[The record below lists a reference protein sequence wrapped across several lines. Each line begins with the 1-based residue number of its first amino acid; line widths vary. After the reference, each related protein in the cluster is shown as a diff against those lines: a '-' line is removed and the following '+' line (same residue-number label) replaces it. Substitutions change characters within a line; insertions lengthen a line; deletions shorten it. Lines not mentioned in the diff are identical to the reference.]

1 MIAPSPQ
8 STGLEEAS
16 CPPGKRERN
25 RLERRAGI
33 VDVAKQLFLEQGYAA
48 TTMSAVAEAIGGSK
62 ATLWAHFA
70 SKEALFAEVADA
82 VVGGFAERMEE
93 MLGGQRFSVEGLR
106 DFCQRF
112 VGQLLSRE
120 STSLFRLIIAESG
133 RFPELGEMFFVRGP
147 AITVA
152 GLAIYFEG
160 AFAPVDAARL
170 SRVTISA
177 LVGFRIQ
184 AMIEPNYTQP
194 RVIAAFIDDL
204 IESLTL
210 V

>member
-1 MIAPSPQ
+1 MIVTSPQ
-8 STGLEEAS
+8 STGLAEAS

-33 VDVAKQLFLEQGYAA
+33 VDVARQLFLEQGYAA

-82 VVGGFAERMEE
+82 VVGGFAERMDEL
-93 MLGGQRFSVEGLR
+93 LGGQRFSVQGLR

-152 GLAIYFEG
+152 SLAVYFEG
-160 AFAPVDAARL
+160 AFAPDDAARL
-170 SRVTISA
+170 SQVTISA

-184 AMIEPNYTQP
+184 AMIEPSYTEP

-204 IESLTL
+204 IGSLTL
-210 V
+210 T

>member
-1 MIAPSPQ
+1 M
-8 STGLEEAS
+8 
-16 CPPGKRERN
+16 
-25 RLERRAGI
+25 
-33 VDVAKQLFLEQGYAA
+33 AKQLFLEQGYAA
-48 TTMSAVAEAIGGSK
+48 TTMSAVAETIGGSK

-82 VVGGFAERMEE
+82 VVGGFAERMDE

-112 VGQLLSRE
+112 IGQLLSRE